1 MKIAGLFGKVRGGKW
16 ITLSTPDVPLAKQK
30 TFFKQLRVE
39 NGRGLAVEGRK
50 VDLEELILF
59 DTSGAKH
66 CRFKAVKPLAER
78 LGYIS
83 NLNALAEAL
92 GIERDELDEVRK
104 HEGFPMKEKEGYC
117 VESVKKFIDG
127 QA

>member
-1 MKIAGLFGKVRGGKW
+1 MRGGKW
-16 ITLSTPDVPLAKQK
+16 VTLATPDVPLAKQK
-30 TFFKQLRVE
+30 EFFKQLRVE

-50 VDLEELILF
+50 VDLEELTLF

-66 CRFKAVKPLAER
+66 CRFKAGKPLAEK

-92 GIERDELDEVRK
+92 GIERDALDELRK
-104 HEGFPMKEKEGYC
+104 RDGFPMKEKEGYC
-117 VESVKKFIDG
+117 VEAVKEFLALKN
-127 QA
+127 